1 MNVSLIHFISF
12 PDLQDKRGFTPFHWA
27 LKSGNAQLINL
38 VLDYLDSIDNSP
50 SLRHTSN
57 ALDEEPEG
65 SSSEEEDQQQ
75 EEEDDDDDDEELAD
89 DSENEY
95 GQQQQQLQRNRGSPS
110 HVGDRREGGRK
121 SSNSSILLE
130 NLTRNFSEMEL
141 HDLHR

>member
-1 MNVSLIHFISF
+1 M
-12 PDLQDKRGFTPFHWA
+12 
-27 LKSGNAQLINL
+27 KSGNAQLINL

-65 SSSEEEDQQQ
+65 SSSEEEDIQQ
-75 EEEDDDDDDEELAD
+75 EEEEEDDEEELED
-89 DSENEY
+89 DLENEY
-95 GQQQQQLQRNRGSPS
+95 GQLQQQQQQLQRNRGSPS
-110 HVGDRREGGRK
+110 HVGERREGGRK
-121 SSNSSILLE
+121 SSNSNSILLE